1 MNQPQIKEAIALV
14 GVLKA
19 FKGQIPLK
27 KALAGAICGSQ
38 GSFTHWNDGLE
49 AFLYRNN
56 TGIYEENLDQIE

>member
-38 GSFTHWNDGLE
+38 SSFTH
-49 AFLYRNN
+49 
-56 TGIYEENLDQIE
+56 